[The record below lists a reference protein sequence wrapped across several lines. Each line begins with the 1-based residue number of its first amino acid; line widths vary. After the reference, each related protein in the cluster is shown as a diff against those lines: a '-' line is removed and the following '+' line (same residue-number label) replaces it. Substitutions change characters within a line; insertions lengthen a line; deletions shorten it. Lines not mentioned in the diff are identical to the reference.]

1 MKYTKIKHYR
11 KDEKKFTPKA
21 KHMPKV
27 IRKLSRGLVKVVDDR
42 DDDDGASH
50 AHFAHPAIKAYLLA
64 EGLSLLSR
72 HPAKDKKDHSA
83 AAAAA
88 AAAAATRAHLQLSRS
103 CIRYLALKDIRTH
116 LDRHEPSRLLLLHL
130 LPLAPYALT
139 SLPHHL
145 RALDAANHPQ
155 PDLLALLAFPAAD
168 ARILRA
174 WHALAARLALP
185 TRLERGMRLV
195 HLLAACGA
203 AGALRAAL
211 AEAEREGGGGGGR
224 EGVAAQL
231 GARDALGRTA
241 LAVAAREGWVG
252 CVAVVLEMGG
262 GGEGVKVDARDV
274 YGETPLMHAAARGWA
289 EVVRVLVDEGR
300 ADVDARNWWGAT
312 PVWRAAAAGHAD
324 VVSVLLGKGAAHSEP
339 YFRNSSP
346 LAVAR
351 RMGHGDIIGMLR
363 DAGAME

>member
-88 AAAAATRAHLQLSRS
+88 AAATRAHLQLSRS

-130 LPLAPYALT
+130 LPLASYALT

-168 ARILRA
+168 ARILGA

-195 HLLAACGA
+195 HLLAACRA

-211 AEAEREGGGGGGR
+211 AEAERAEGRG
-224 EGVAAQL
+224 GVAAQL

-252 CVAVVLEMGG
+252 CVAVVLEMGK
-262 GGEGVKVDARDV
+262 GVEVDARDV
-274 YGETPLMHAAARGWA
+274 YGETPLMHAAARGWV

-324 VVSVLLGKGAAHSEP
+324 VVRVLLGKGAAHSEP

-346 LAVAR
+346 LAMAR
-351 RMGHGDIIGMLR
+351 RMGHGEIIGMLR